1 MTAKQLTEMVEEN
14 TKILVKDIVQKL
26 QVYGF
31 WCLLVFGV
39 GVWCGVNYCNHTT
52 DKDKHKSILLGGF
65 IFKNITS
72 GKDEVFD
79 VRKRP

>member
-14 TKILVKDIVQKL
+14 TKTLVKDIVQKV

-31 WCLLVFGV
+31 WCILLIGI
-39 GVWCGVNYCNHTT
+39 GVWGGITYCNNTR
-52 DKDKHKSILLGGF
+52 DKDTKKSIQLGGF

-79 VRKRP
+79 IRKRP